1 MKSMNFSLFLCLM
14 MACMLI
20 AGCSDDKETTT
31 SFKVGD
37 VSNTSCL
44 RESRSVSTWGNPILK
59 LTRKGSNLFC
69 QLTDYEV
76 NCAHGDIQVSCKE
89 VGQTLNISL
98 DEGLGELMAS
108 CVCPIN
114 INFTIFDA
122 LQDQYQLVLN
132 GRPLGYVSFKEHQEM
147 SIDLFTLAVAYEEGF
162 RYPLRLNGFSVLAA
176 GTATPGEDGSL
187 LVELYNHRDVRQM
200 ECFLKNY
207 RLPDSYS
214 FLEATIEQDE
224 KGWMVINILT
234 DGILRDAGGSR
245 ATLYFN
251 LVNYEDRPAYRLRVL
266 QTTGKK
272 DAEGHFTG
280 ERTEIL
286 YEGGIDVVVP

>member
-98 DEGLGELMAS
+98 DEGLGEIMAN
-108 CVCPIN
+108 CLCPIN
-114 INFTIFDA
+114 VSFTIFDA
-122 LQDQYQLVLN
+122 LQDQYQLMLN
-132 GRPLGYVSFKEHQEM
+132 GRALGYISFKDHQVM
-147 SIDLFTLAVAYEEGF
+147 SIDLNTLAVAYEEGF
-162 RYPLRLNGFSVLAA
+162 QYPLRLNSFSVLGA
-176 GTATPGEDGSL
+176 GSAPTGEDAGL
-187 LVELYNHRDVRQM
+187 LVELHNHREVKQM
-200 ECFLKNY
+200 ECLIKNY
-207 RLPDSYS
+207 HLPEAYS
-214 FLEATIEQDE
+214 FLDATIEEDE
-224 KGWMVINILT
+224 QGCMVINILT
-234 DGILRDAGGSR
+234 DGIMREDGDSR
-245 ATLYFN
+245 ATLY
-251 LVNYEDRPAYRLRVL
+251 LVIVNCEDKPAYRLRVL

-280 ERTEIL
+280 ERTETL
-286 YEGGIDVVVP
+286 YEGSINVDD

>member
-59 LTRKGSNLFC
+59 LTRKGGNLFC

-114 INFTIFDA
+114 INFTIF
-122 LQDQYQLVLN
+122 
-132 GRPLGYVSFKEHQEM
+132 K
-147 SIDLFTLAVAYEEGF
+147 GF
-162 RYPLRLNGFSVLAA
+162 
-176 GTATPGEDGSL
+176 
-187 LVELYNHRDVRQM
+187 
-200 ECFLKNY
+200 
-207 RLPDSYS
+207 
-214 FLEATIEQDE
+214 
-224 KGWMVINILT
+224 
-234 DGILRDAGGSR
+234 
-245 ATLYFN
+245 
-251 LVNYEDRPAYRLRVL
+251 
-266 QTTGKK
+266 
-272 DAEGHFTG
+272 
-280 ERTEIL
+280 
-286 YEGGIDVVVP
+286 